1 MQRHRS
7 TATAPVLHVRFS
19 LCGLNSRPLPHF
31 RAQNRPKNSHW
42 FKIKNPDAFAV
53 QREAEEKWER

>member
-19 LCGLNSRPLPHF
+19 LPHF